1 MEPDEHIDTAQ
12 ELLAEADRKFAEDR
26 SIQAS
31 EMLWGAAAH
40 MMIAVSQQ
48 LNLPYR
54 NHNAMKNAAN
64 FLAEELGDPTIADD
78 FETAERFHRNFYHGE
93 MEAAM
98 VNSNRPRVRRL
109 VETLRALPGSA

>member
-12 ELLAEADRKFAEDR
+12 ELLAEADRKFADGR

-64 FLAEELGDPTIADD
+64 FLTEELGDPTIADD

-98 VNSNRPRVRRL
+98 VNSNRPRVHRL
-109 VETLRALPGSA
+109 VETLRALPGLA

>member
-31 EMLWGAAAH
+31 EMLRGAAAH

-64 FLAEELGDPTIADD
+64 FLTEELGDPTIADD

-109 VETLRALPGSA
+109 VETLRALPGLA

>member
-1 MEPDEHIDTAQ
+1 
-12 ELLAEADRKFAEDR
+12 
-26 SIQAS
+26 
-31 EMLWGAAAH
+31 

-48 LNLPYR
+48 RNLPYR

-64 FLAEELGDPTIADD
+64 FLAEELGEPTIADD

-93 MEAAM
+93 MEASR

-109 VETLRALPGSA
+109 IETLRALPGPA

>member
-1 MEPDEHIDTAQ
+1 MNILTRRKNCWRK
-12 ELLAEADRKFAEDR
+12 ADRKFADGR
-26 SIQAS
+26 GIQAS

-64 FLAEELGDPTIADD
+64 FLTEELGDPTIADD

-109 VETLRALPGSA
+109 VETLAGTA

>member
-64 FLAEELGDPTIADD
+64 FLTEELGDPTIADD

-109 VETLRALPGSA
+109 VETLRALPGLA